1 MSDWDIDPPVKDDPS
16 RANPPAP
23 DPTSNAVAPDSE
35 RSAAP
40 SGSGVADVPPAGQP
54 AAAAAGPGG
63 GAATGR
69 GRRRIPYLWV
79 GVAALALLIGLVGG
93 YFIAHAQTS
102 GDEAVLA
109 EKDARLGELQAAL
122 AQSQDRNWT
131 YYRANQTLK
140 TQLVQATSNA
150 STTTDPVGEQG
161 VFSDGVYVVGEDI
174 PSGTY
179 DGVVNGSFGYW
190 ARLKGSD
197 GSIAQIIEN
206 GLPRGPFV
214 LTIEPGD
221 HAVELRGVT
230 LSER

>member
-1 MSDWDIDPPVKDDPS
+1 MSDWDIDPPAKDDPS
-16 RANPPAP
+16 RASPPAP
-23 DPTSNAVAPDSE
+23 DPAPKASASDSE
-35 RSAAP
+35 RSATP
-40 SGSGVADVPPAGQP
+40 SGAAVADAPPAGKSTV
-54 AAAAAGPGG
+54 AAAGQGG
-63 GAATGR
+63 GAASGR
-69 GRRRIPYLWV
+69 GRRRIPYRWV
-79 GVAALALLIGLVGG
+79 SVAAVALLIGLIGG
-93 YFIAHAQTS
+93 YFISHAQTS
-102 GDEAVLA
+102 GDEAILA

-140 TQLVQATSNA
+140 TQLDQATSNA
-150 STTTDPVGEQG
+150 STTTNPLGQQG

-179 DGVVNGSFGYW
+179 DGVVRGSFGYW

-230 LSER
+230 LSQR